1 MDHQAIERLL
11 DKYFEGATSRE
22 EEKQLRAFFRRPEV
36 PAALQPYQPLFRHFD
51 AEQQLELADDFDE
64 RLLARLDE
72 RPAARTRRL
81 LLVLARVAAVLL
93 LAFGLWWLSPSPTPA
108 APPPT
113 AIDWSQYE
121 PDSPE
126 EAYRVMRLA
135 LLKTSGELNE
145 GAKTAAEEIDRLD
158 EVGRFFK

>member
-11 DKYFEGATSRE
+11 DKYFEGVTSRE
-22 EEKQLRAFFRRPEV
+22 EEKQLRDFFRRPEV
-36 PAALQPYQPLFRHFD
+36 PAALQPYRPLFRHFD
-51 AEQQLELADDFDE
+51 VEQQLKLADDFDE

-81 LLVLARVAAVLL
+81 WPVLARVAAVLL
-93 LAFGLWWLSPSPTPA
+93 LAFGLWWLAPSPTPA
-108 APPPT
+108 PAPT

-135 LLKTSGELNE
+135 LLKTSGELND
-145 GAKTAAEEIDRLD
+145 GAKTAAQEIDRLD